1 MSPRI
6 VLASIALLCS
16 VLETQA
22 ADWPQFRGP
31 QRDGVSKETGLRQSW
46 PDGGPPLLWTFSDAG
61 FGYSGP
67 AVIGDRLYMS
77 GGRAN
82 SDAVFALD
90 IKAAPKELWSVK
102 IGPLFT
108 WRGNNWNMG
117 PNATPTVDGDLVYA
131 LGGSGD

>member
-1 MSPRI
+1 
-6 VLASIALLCS
+6 
-16 VLETQA
+16 
-22 ADWPQFRGP
+22 
-31 QRDGVSKETGLRQSW
+31 
-46 PDGGPPLLWTFSDAG
+46 GPPLLWTFSDAG

-117 PNATPTVDGDLVYA
+117 PNATPTVDGDRVYA
-131 LGGSGD
+131 LGGSGDLLCADTAGKEKWRANLPRDLSGEVNPIGGGAEKPTPLGWGYA